1 MLYSEYCITLPPS
14 EFTKPSGKPSIF
26 GSFRKEIARF
36 SISSRWSARKDGGN
50 RRERDGNSLGAYSPL
65 AALGNLGSL
74 WQWGSV
80 AMGTCRFLWEWGVPP
95 PNFGCLICLKMGT
108 CWESRRIHGSWVNPM
123 FRQIHESSGPNRRL
137 FSLWAWTSKDHHCW

>member
-1 MLYSEYCITLPPS
+1 MGSKIGYPRKNWTECHHFDPLQFTYNNVGADCIYGQTHIRPPSTPTWVHEQAWTCWNGIFQNTDLGFSKQLYLMVYSQYCITLPPS

-65 AALGNLGSL
+65 AALGNLGSP
-74 WQWGSV
+74 WQWG
-80 AMGTCRFLWEWGVPP
+80 
-95 PNFGCLICLKMGT
+95 
-108 CWESRRIHGSWVNPM
+108 
-123 FRQIHESSGPNRRL
+123 
-137 FSLWAWTSKDHHCW
+137 